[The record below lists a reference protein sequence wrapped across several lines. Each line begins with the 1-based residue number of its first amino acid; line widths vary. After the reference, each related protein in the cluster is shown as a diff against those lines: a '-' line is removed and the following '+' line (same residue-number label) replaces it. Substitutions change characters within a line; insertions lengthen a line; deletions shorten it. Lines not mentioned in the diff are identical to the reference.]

1 MYSNKNNYFLQ
12 RMKFDI
18 YKRQIRED
26 RLNQLINQN
35 KVKINEEDRIKTF
48 NHLIEYANKR
58 FEAIER
64 MEKIKQELNN
74 DLTANV
80 NKKYTERE
88 WKKLYDKR
96 FKKYE
101 NDVKEKI

>member
-1 MYSNKNNYFLQ
+1 
-12 RMKFDI
+12 MKFDI
-18 YKRQIRED
+18 YQRQIRED

-35 KVKINEEDRIKTF
+35 KVKINEEDRIKNF

-74 DLTANV
+74 DLTANE